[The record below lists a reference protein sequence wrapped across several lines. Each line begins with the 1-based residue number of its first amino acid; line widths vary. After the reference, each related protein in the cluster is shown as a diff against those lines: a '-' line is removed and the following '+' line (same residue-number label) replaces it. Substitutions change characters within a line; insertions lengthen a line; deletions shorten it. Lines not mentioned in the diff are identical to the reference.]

1 MIPNILKTKHFAN
14 PALAVLAAVLYF
26 ATPSA
31 AVGQVNLTN
40 NASPVTFSS
49 TSLSGQ
55 TYTLPQVISG
65 GTTPYNIKS
74 GVACT
79 GLSGAPIVV
88 RGTEIVWEVSANTGA
103 TFGGDCVFQVEDAD
117 GTASANITLYRYLT
131 LPPTIADQLET
142 LRLQNGFTFRVGVS
156 TTNYTLPIVSGG
168 VTGTITYRLLI
179 GTVRNPPQRS
189 GVAQW
194 DSLAAVGSDADTDGL
209 SLDPSTN
216 ILSGT
221 PTRAVNSKA
230 LGWFYR
236 DVNGSPSGATSRSS
250 YAGRPYGA
258 FNTKIQIVDALT
270 ISGESTLSLGVS
282 EVVDTTFTVTGI
294 VGTPTFTTPTWPAGL
309 LLTMIAGTNNWHL
322 YGAATAITAAAD
334 YTLSV
339 IDDFDSAPG
348 SHSVRITV
356 SSPPVLF
363 DGTIG
368 ALTFTIGQSGS
379 YNMPGITSGTAPF
392 THELT
397 TGPTWLAFSAPSGN
411 EPLAK
416 LSLGPTATT
425 AAQTTGNI
433 YKVTSAGTQIGE
445 LTFSADLVAAPN
457 FASTQPAL
465 TFSETTTVNQT
476 LIAAQDGAG
485 DLKITAFGLPGGLA
499 LASTANPPVIAGVP
513 NTPTPSPIEVT
524 ITATDANFVTAN
536 LLLTMSVHPAPS
548 FSPAS
553 ITTLGNGYTFRQGT
567 QSEKTLPQ
575 AEQHPLEPLAYR
587 LTLGKNNTNSNF
599 TTFENA
605 AAGITPTISGLI
617 FDPLQRIMSGIA
629 VYAAQEDR
637 DFTLHA
643 RDANGA
649 EAQADTKIAVLPEI
663 TIPQDDV
670 TIIFRQAEIPT
681 VTFAEATNII
691 GAVEYELTQVF
702 DGTSHSNNTLFN
714 NGLALNG
721 DATQI
726 NGNTENDRNVLVEA
740 EAQSFVLTATDDFDG
755 ATGAVTF
762 TIQVVEA
769 PYFGG
774 PGAENRPG
782 VSYKDALTFT
792 VGQVANDALTMPMAE
807 PSNILLSYSAA
818 NIQYSITDGLPTFLI
833 SRPVEGSRS
842 TGVGV
847 RLHPNAAMTPD
858 TLPAKALLTYKGYA
872 PNPPDSS
879 RQASVPIVV
888 TAVLVAQPSFGT
900 NTEEDVRYL
909 VGEGTPFALPS
920 GGMFMMRENSFQLA
934 EVQVTGLLPITY
946 SLFGLPID
954 LTFDPNTRSISGTPT
969 EASLGVHNIT
979 YTATD
984 ANNVMPENPLTF
996 NITVL
1001 PQPEIAFEPSTIY
1014 VTNFPHRQN
1023 FALGVTVNNAP
1034 MNASYSVTADAAI
1047 VGSVNQGGTDFV
1059 QKNSADGITYG
1070 DPTFVGST
1078 TYATATHG
1086 ITFTTTPIG
1095 DDEHI
1100 GPMIVATYTVHELDE
1115 VNGNFTGIKSSVLL
1129 TFIYVEAAMF
1139 AEDGYDLTLPVIDYR
1154 NGDII
1159 DMVPQVVMDDREDR
1173 FHITQIPASE
1183 RRVVSYTLESQTSAQ
1198 IDSDTGEYSADASIR
1213 NLPPGFHGDDSD
1225 PATKCN
1231 VDNAN
1236 CDGNRIQFVTTFN
1249 LQGDPA
1255 TYRERLEH
1263 GETPTNDEDIYINT
1277 GLTPTDQLE
1286 IISEKQVELND
1297 GKKNE
1302 VNYVFKL
1309 TATDFNDVPMS
1320 TEIRL
1325 LFILTAGDAYVDVN
1339 TKLLGELSNAIVSD
1353 SINAV
1358 TGRIAQR
1365 VSAGNRGQDSI
1376 NASVGGYD
1384 SLAKFLAHNAKSMA
1398 DGDTDWKQL
1407 FDGTQMQ
1414 MPLSAADGSPF
1425 PGGTAFWMSG
1435 RYREYQGDSPE
1446 LQYDG
1451 QSRGVYVGLDSTL
1464 SDTTIIGLMGA
1475 WARSE
1480 IDYDDIGE
1488 DTSAGK
1494 GNYLL
1499 DLSGVH
1505 PYISWRGGGLDWWA
1519 SIGHMRG
1526 DLTIS
1531 RRDAQDRELEYISD
1545 AALNSTAL
1553 GFSGTS
1559 AADRQT
1565 QVRVKAEVFSSQL
1578 TLDETQTEF
1587 GQKLDA
1593 QTIDGGLARL
1603 AMEVSSARLLASG
1616 GLYEPTYELGLR
1628 YDFGDSDTGGGIDA
1642 STGFRAAGA
1651 QREVS
1656 GELRLHAALS
1666 ADGEYEEWGVFAMLR
1681 NDPGLDGQ
1689 GLSLQLRPSYG
1700 DNDRQD
1706 LWSNSLDYESDP
1718 QEYTMQIA
1726 ARVGWGIQ
1734 AARGI
1739 FTPFTEWS
1747 HQETNDTYRLG
1758 VDWALRRQFTLNLT
1772 GQQKHSQADDESQSV
1787 LLRGQM
1793 DF

>member
-49 TSLSGQ
+49 TSLSNR
-55 TYTLPQVISG
+55 TYTLPQEISG
-65 GTTPYNIKS
+65 GNGSYLIKS

-79 GLSGAPIVV
+79 SQNGGPIVV
-88 RGTEIVWEVSANTGA
+88 RDNRIVWEVSATA
-103 TFGGDCVFQVEDAD
+103 AVTFGGDCVFQVQDTD
-117 GTASANITLYRYLT
+117 GTASANITLYRYLAP
-131 LPPTIADQLET
+131 PPTFPNLNQAET
-142 LRLQNGFTFRVGVS
+142 RRLNNGFTFRVGVS
-156 TTNYTLPIVSGG
+156 TTAYTLPPVTGG
-168 VTGTITYRLLI
+168 AGTITYRLLI
-179 GTVRNPPQRS
+179 GANRNPPQRS
-189 GVAQW
+189 GVALW
-194 DSLAAVGSDADTDGL
+194 DSLPIVGSDAATDGL
-209 SLDPSTN
+209 ELNEITN

-221 PTRAVNSKA
+221 PTRAVA
-230 LGWFYR
+230 EVGLAWAYR
-236 DVNGSPSGATSRSS
+236 DANGSPSGATSRGAYSDGS
-250 YAGRPYGA
+250 YGVY
-258 FNTKIQIVDALT
+258 TSKIRILAALSV
-270 ISGESTLSLGVS
+270 SGVSTLELGVN
-282 EVVDTTFTVTGI
+282 EVVDTTFTVTG
-294 VGTPTFTTPTWPAGL
+294 VAGTPGVTSSPSLPTGLVVTLVGGTALHLHGTVTFVS
-309 LLTMIAGTNNWHL
+309 
-322 YGAATAITAAAD
+322 AAAD

-339 IDDFDSAPG
+339 TDDTDSASA
-348 SHSVRITV
+348 SHTVRITV
-356 SSPPVLF
+356 SSPPVEF

-368 ALTFTIGQSGS
+368 ALTFTIGQNNS
-379 YNMPGITSGTAPF
+379 YNLPGITSGTAPF
-392 THELT
+392 THTLT
-397 TGPTWLAFSAPSGN
+397 TGADWLVLTPPN
-411 EPLAK
+411 PPRVPLAK
-416 LSLGPTATT
+416 LSLTGAATYS
-425 AAQTTGNI
+425 AQSTGNV
-433 YKVTSAGTQIGE
+433 YKVESAGAQVGE

-513 NTPTPSPIEVT
+513 NTPTPSPIEVI

-553 ITTLGNGYTFRQGT
+553 IETLGNGYTFRQGT
-567 QSEKTLPQ
+567 QSAKTLPQ

-605 AAGITPTISGLI
+605 AVGSTPTISGLI
-617 FDPLQRIMSGIA
+617 FDPLQRIMSGSA
-629 VYAAQEDR
+629 VHAAQEDR

-663 TIPQDDV
+663 TIPQGDV

-681 VTFAEATNII
+681 VTFAEADNII
-691 GAVEYELTQVF
+691 GAVEYELTQLF

-740 EAQSFVLTATDDFDG
+740 QAQSFVLTATDDFDG

-774 PGAENRPG
+774 PGAENRRG

-792 VGQVANDALTMPMAE
+792 VGQVANDALTMPVAD
-807 PSNILLSYSAA
+807 PSTILLSDTVAD
-818 NIQYSITDGLPTFLI
+818 IDYSITSGLPAWLT

-842 TGVGV
+842 SQFGVSVSPSDGTGPDDIGT
-847 RLHPNAAMTPD
+847 PNPLPS
-858 TLPAKALLTYKGYA
+858 LPATATLTYHGY
-872 PNPPDSS
+872 DSS
-879 RQASVPIVV
+879 GQASVPIVI
-888 TAVLVAQPSFGT
+888 TAVLVARPSFSG
-900 NTEEDVRYL
+900 NMEEDVRYL

-920 GGMFMMRENSFQLA
+920 DGMFMMRENSFQLA
-934 EVQVTGLLPITY
+934 EVQITGLLPITY
-946 SLFGLPID
+946 SLFGLPSD
-954 LTFDPNTRSISGTPT
+954 LTFDPSDRSISGTPT
-969 EASLGVHNIT
+969 ESSLGVHEIV

-984 ANNVMPENPLTF
+984 ANNVKPESPLTF
-996 NITVL
+996 SITVL

-1034 MNASYSVTADAAI
+1034 MNASYEVTADAAI

-1059 QKNSADGITYG
+1059 QKNSAVGITYG
-1070 DPTFVGST
+1070 EPTFVGST

-1100 GPMIVATYTVHELDE
+1100 GPMIVATYTVHELDDD
-1115 VNGNFTGIKSSVLL
+1115 GNFTGIKSSVLL

-1159 DMVPQVVMDDREDR
+1159 DMVPQVVMDEREDR

-1183 RRVVSYTLESQTSAQ
+1183 RRVVSYTLKSQTSAQ

-1249 LQGDPA
+1249 IQGDPA
-1255 TYRERLEH
+1255 LIPLPHTL
-1263 GETPTNDEDIYINT
+1263 DEEIYTQT

-1302 VNYVFKL
+1302 VNYVFEL

-1384 SLAKFLAHNAKSMA
+1384 SLAKFFAHNAKSMA

-1414 MPLSAADGSPF
+1414 MPLTAADGSLF

>member
-31 AVGQVNLTN
+31 AVGQVSLTN

-49 TSLSGQ
+49 TSLSNRD
-55 TYTLPQVISG
+55 YTLPQVISG
-65 GTTPYNIKS
+65 GTPPYNVKS
-74 GVACT
+74 VACAT
-79 GLSGAPIVV
+79 ASAAPIMV
-88 RGTEIVWEVSANTGA
+88 RGTEIVWEVSENNAG
-103 TFGGDCVFQVEDAD
+103 TFAGDCVFQVEDAD
-117 GTASANITLYRYLT
+117 DTASANITLYRNLVV
-131 LPPTIADQLET
+131 PPTVASQQEV

-156 TTNYTLPIVSGG
+156 TNVYTLPIVSGG
-168 VTGTITYRLLI
+168 VAPITYRLLI
-179 GTVRNPPQRS
+179 GATRATPERKTAPPI
-189 GVAQW
+189 GEQW
-194 DSLAAVGSDADTDGL
+194 DTEAAVGTDAVTNGL
-209 SLDPSTN
+209 EFDSSKN
-216 ILSGT
+216 IFSGT
-221 PTRAVNSKA
+221 PTRAVTSFV
-230 LGWFYR
+230 LGWYYR
-236 DVNGSPSGATSRSS
+236 DANGSTSGQTRRGA
-250 YAGRPYGA
+250 YASRPYGA
-258 FNTKIQIVDALT
+258 YSTFIDIFAALIV
-270 ISGESTLSLGVS
+270 SGDTTLELGVN
-282 EVVDTTFTVTGI
+282 EAVDTTFSVAGVAGTPGFTAPSLPTGLAVTLVGGTALHLY
-294 VGTPTFTTPTWPAGL
+294 GTPTAV
-309 LLTMIAGTNNWHL
+309 
-322 YGAATAITAAAD
+322 TAADD
-334 YTLSV
+334 YTFTV
-339 IDDFDSAPG
+339 TDDADSESA

-368 ALTFTIGQSGS
+368 ALTFTIGQNNS
-379 YNMPGITSGTAPF
+379 YNLPGITSGTAPF
-392 THELT
+392 THTLT
-397 TGPTWLAFSAPSGN
+397 TGADWFSLSQPSGN

-416 LSLGPTATT
+416 LSLTAAATYS
-425 AAQTTGNI
+425 AQTTGNV
-433 YKVTSAGTQIGE
+433 YKVESAGTQIGE

-485 DLKITAFGLPGGLA
+485 ELKITAFGLPGGLA

-575 AEQHPLEPLAYR
+575 AEQHPLEPLTYR
-587 LTLGKNNTNSNF
+587 LTLGKNNTNTNF

-605 AAGITPTISGLI
+605 AAGSTPTISGLI
-617 FDPLQRIMSGIA
+617 FDADKRIMSGIA
-629 VYAAQEDR
+629 VNAAQDR

-649 EAQADTKIAVLPEI
+649 EAQADTKFAVLPEI
-663 TIPQDDV
+663 TIAQSDV

-681 VTFAEATNII
+681 VTFAEADNII
-691 GAVEYELTQVF
+691 GAVEYELTQLF

-774 PGAENRPG
+774 PGAENRRG
-782 VSYKDALTFT
+782 VSYKDSLTFT
-792 VGQVANDALTMPMAE
+792 VGQVANDALTLPVAD
-807 PSNILLSYSAA
+807 PSTILPPPDTVADTEYSVT
-818 NIQYSITDGLPTFLI
+818 SGKPDWLI
-833 SRPVEGSRS
+833 SSPVEGSRRS
-842 TGVGV
+842 EFGVS
-847 RLHPNAAMTPD
+847 MYPD
-858 TLPAKALLTYKGYA
+858 ENNIPVPANLPASALLTYHGY
-872 PNPPDSS
+872 DSS
-879 RQASVPIVV
+879 GQASVPIVI

-900 NTEEDVRYL
+900 NAQLDVRYL
-909 VGEGTPFALPS
+909 VDEPMPFKLPAS
-920 GGMFMMRENSFQLA
+920 GIFTYTENAFELP

-946 SLFGLPID
+946 EVFGLPSD
-954 LTFDPNTRSISGTPT
+954 LTFTFDPDSDTRTISGTPT
-969 EASLGVHNIT
+969 ESSLGVHEIV

-984 ANNVMPENPLTF
+984 ANNVMPLSPLTF

-1034 MNASYSVTADAAI
+1034 MNASYEVTADAAI

-1100 GPMIVATYTVHELDE
+1100 GPMIVATYTVHELDDT
-1115 VNGNFTGIKSSVLL
+1115 GNFTGIKSSVLL

-1225 PATKCN
+1225 PATNCEDA
-1231 VDNAN
+1231 V

-1255 TYRERLEH
+1255 TYRERLKH
-1263 GETPTNDEDIYINT
+1263 GETLTNDEDIFVNI

-1302 VNYVFKL
+1302 VNYVFEL

-1384 SLAKFLAHNAKSMA
+1384 SLAKFFAHNAKSMA

-1414 MPLSAADGSPF
+1414 MPLTAADGSLF

-1734 AARGI
+1734 AAHGI